1 MDQGEISFLLGRFII
16 ETLILSSPILIVAI
30 VVGLIVAIFQATTSI
45 QEQTIS
51 FAPKLF
57 AIFLVLIIGGGW
69 MLTRLKEF
77 TIYILS
83 SLAK

>member
-30 VVGLIVAIFQATTSI
+30 VVGLIVAIFQATTSV